1 MCVKLAAVRRAIW
14 SCLCGY
20 ARDVRADSNP
30 WTPLFFQ
37 RSSISYRILQGNAE
51 LVHDEEG
58 FDDVE
63 FSWRRLS
70 ETCRS
75 GRFLQHRLLRA
86 TLLNSEHLRME
97 SLQHE
102 RLTDSLDAMQEV
114 LSNGGATVNITS
126 LNNECYVGFA
136 FQSRREAVLFLQ
148 RFRRCNVVYS
158 GISPV

>member
-1 MCVKLAAVRRAIW
+1 MCVRLNSVRRAIF
-14 SCLCGY
+14 SCVCGY
-20 ARDVRADSNP
+20 ASDIHAKSNP
-30 WTPLFFQ
+30 RIPLLFH
-37 RSSISYRILQGNAE
+37 RKSISYRILQGNAE
-51 LVHDEEG
+51 VVLNEEG

-114 LSNGGATVNITS
+114 LSNGGATVNIAS
-126 LNNECYVGFA
+126 LNNEYYVRFA